1 MGLPGQRGVE
11 EARNG
16 LYWGREECTWPAG
29 SWPRLGLSP
38 EHWGGEDIGGN
49 HADGGG
55 NVMLL
60 MSGSTLPREVGD
72 KVDGAQSRAAA
83 HVQRP
88 WERRRGKGE
97 KLFSPSKRSLVA
109 LLEKVKHLS
118 DNLAWMTRPGR
129 LVLGSLADRR
139 PDGRGCHGEGL

>member
-1 MGLPGQRGVE
+1 MYLACWIMASLRSV
-11 EARNG
+11 
-16 LYWGREECTWPAG
+16 
-29 SWPRLGLSP
+29 PRTLGLGKILGVILSMV
-38 EHWGGEDIGGN
+38 GKNNI
-49 HADGGG
+49 
-55 NVMLL
+55 LL